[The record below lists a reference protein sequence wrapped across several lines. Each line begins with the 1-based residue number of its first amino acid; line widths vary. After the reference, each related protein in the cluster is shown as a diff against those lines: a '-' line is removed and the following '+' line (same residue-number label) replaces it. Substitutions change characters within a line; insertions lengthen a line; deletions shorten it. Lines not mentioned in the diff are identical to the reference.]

1 MKLATENTVIM
12 FYFIQVYYFKS
23 LLWNQYVQ
31 MNTRP
36 DLEFDK
42 QGVCTDLESCFQDQ
56 MPRSEH
62 VCLKSLSKPRYFPF
76 IGLSTILHS

>member
-36 DLEFDK
+36 DLEFDR
-42 QGVCTDLESCFQDQ
+42 QGVCTDLESGF
-56 MPRSEH
+56 
-62 VCLKSLSKPRYFPF
+62 
-76 IGLSTILHS
+76 